1 MLFFFFFIRFLNLR
15 FYFDDSEVRGS
26 KVHIN
31 LSASEILKL
40 ADRIIDKSK
49 KVHDAVASIPL
60 DKVMKILPFINH
72 CN

>member
-1 MLFFFFFIRFLNLR
+1 M
-15 FYFDDSEVRGS
+15 
-26 KVHIN
+26 HIN

-60 DKVMKILPFINH
+60 DKVTKILPFINH